1 MYYGKYDYYLF
12 AEKCVELTPSAN
24 NINQKINYKISQLDE
39 EYIYAKLGFEFT
51 NLKNMKCTSDIV
63 NSYLYGTDFYK
74 IFFKKEGL
82 CKYSQEVSET
92 SKTFHKKILD
102 FEIDGFTSSLGTFH
116 LLYINGELVNS
127 YSSSESSNKI
137 TITINSEMSDIIKAS
152 NNKFT
157 FMEVKKEVPNILGF
171 NSCSFT
177 TRSQFFNMESLEGSF
192 DYKKAHTYMKDYGV
206 QSDNGVNKKIK
217 EKKYTITI
225 IEPEYQ
231 DSLLNIFKN
240 SDIIKLVKMYPD
252 RVEEFYNCTLD
263 KENEISEE
271 QDVNKRTYEISC
283 TDIFIRYFD
292 SNNENLLNEGGI
304 FID

>member
-12 AEKCVELTPSAN
+12 AEKCVELTPSAS
-24 NINQKINYKISQLDE
+24 NINQEISYKISQLDK
-39 EYIYAKLGFEFT
+39 EYSYTKSGFL
-51 NLKNMKCTSDIV
+51 NLRNMKNISDINNTYV
-63 NSYLYGTDFYK
+63 YGIDFYN
-74 IFFKKEGL
+74 ILFKKEGL

-92 SKTFHKKILD
+92 LKTFHKKIVD
-102 FEIDGFTSSLGTFH
+102 FEIDNLVFNLGTFP
-116 LLYINGELVNS
+116 LLYINDILVNAS
-127 YSSSESSNKI
+127 YSQLPGKIRVAVTSEISN
-137 TITINSEMSDIIKAS
+137 IIKVS

-157 FMEVKKEVPNILGF
+157 FMEVKKESPNILGF
-171 NSCSFT
+171 NSCNFT

-192 DYKKAHTYMKDYGV
+192 DYKKAHTYIKDYGV
-206 QSDNGVNKKIK
+206 QSDNGVNKTIK

-231 DSLLNIFKN
+231 DSLLHIFKN

-292 SNNENLLNEGGI
+292 SNNENLLSEGGI

>member
-12 AEKCVELTPSAN
+12 AEKCVELTPSAS
-24 NINQKINYKISQLDE
+24 NINQEVSYKISQLNK
-39 EYIYAKLGFEFT
+39 EYSYTKSEFL
-51 NLKNMKCTSDIV
+51 NLRNMKNTSDINNTYV
-63 NSYLYGTDFYK
+63 YGIDYYNVL
-74 IFFKKEGL
+74 FKKEGL

-92 SKTFHKKILD
+92 LKTFHKKILD
-102 FEIDGFTSSLGTFH
+102 FEVDGFVSNLGTFY
-116 LLYINGELVNS
+116 LLYINDGLVNS
-127 YSSSESSNKI
+127 SSSESFGKI
-137 TITINSEMSDIIKAS
+137 TFTITSEISDRIKAS

-157 FMEVKKEVPNILGF
+157 FMEVKKEVPSILGF

-192 DYKKAHTYMKDYGV
+192 EYKKSHTYIKDYGI
-206 QSDNGVNKKIK
+206 QSDNGVNKTIK

-231 DSLLNIFKN
+231 DSLLHMFKN

-292 SNNENLLNEGGI
+292 SNNENLLSEGGI

>member
-1 MYYGKYDYYLF
+1 MYYGNYDYYLF
-12 AEKCVELTPSAN
+12 AEKCVGLTPSDSN
-24 NINQKINYKISQLDE
+24 VNQKINYKMSQLDE
-39 EYIYAKLGFEFT
+39 EYIYAKPGFEFT
-51 NLKNMKCTSDIV
+51 KLKNMKCTSDIV
-63 NSYLYGTDFYK
+63 NSYLYGTNFYK
-74 IFFKKEGL
+74 IFFKKEGS
-82 CKYSQEVSET
+82 CKYSQEVSEI

-102 FEIDGFTSSLGTFH
+102 FEIDGFTASLGAFT
-116 LLYINGELVNS
+116 LVYINGVLVNE
-127 YSSSESSNKI
+127 YSSSASSGKI
-137 TITINSEMSDIIKAS
+137 TISIISEMSDIIKES

-157 FMEVKKEVPNILGF
+157 FMEVKKEVPDILGF

-192 DYKKAHTYMKDYGV
+192 NYKKSHTYIKDYGV

-231 DSLLNIFKN
+231 DSLLQIFKN

-263 KENEISEE
+263 KEDEISEE

-292 SNNENLLNEGGI
+292 SSNEDLLTEGGI